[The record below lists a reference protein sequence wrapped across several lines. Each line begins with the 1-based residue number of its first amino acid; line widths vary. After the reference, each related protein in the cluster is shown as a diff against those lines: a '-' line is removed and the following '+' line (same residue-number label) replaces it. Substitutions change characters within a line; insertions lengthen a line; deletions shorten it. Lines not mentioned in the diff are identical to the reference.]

1 VEDAG
6 YDARPTAAGIAG
18 LLAMVPRIAPRL
30 ADATFASAWAGLR
43 PGTSDGLPLLG
54 RLPGW
59 HGVTV
64 AAGHFRDGILLAP
77 ITGELVADLLARRR
91 PRLPLDAFDP
101 ARFLV
106 RAA

>member
-1 VEDAG
+1 V
-6 YDARPTAAGIAG
+6 I
-18 LLAMVPRIAPRL
+18 
-30 ADATFASAWAGLR
+30 
-43 PGTSDGLPLLG
+43 
-54 RLPGW
+54 
-59 HGVTV
+59 V

-91 PRLPLDAFDP
+91 PRLALDAFDP

>member
-18 LLAMVPRIAPRL
+18 LLALLPRIAPRL
-30 ADATFASAWAGLR
+30 ADATFSSAWAGLR

-77 ITGELVADLLARRR
+77 ITGEVMADLLARRR
-91 PRLPLDAFDP
+91 PRLSLEAFDP